1 MRRSWWIQTLPSH
14 YRMTTASTPRTA
26 STALVDE
33 AVAAAL
39 AAALADEASPALR
52 PPPESATP
60 SLGQSMPPERTEGA
74 RDSTPTS
81 EREKVLT
88 QIEDLMSNSSKA
100 KQEAVECEEMGMA
113 PARVMRMRRKSK
125 DFMEEGLSMFA
136 SFEPSL
142 ERVFDEIDTDKSGFI
157 EPTELHG
164 AFEKLG
170 RKKTQRE
177 IKLAVEK
184 LDTNGDGMI
193 SLDEFK
199 KLSLLFAQ

>member
-1 MRRSWWIQTLPSH
+1 
-14 YRMTTASTPRTA
+14 
-26 STALVDE
+26 
-33 AVAAAL
+33 
-39 AAALADEASPALR
+39 
-52 PPPESATP
+52 
-60 SLGQSMPPERTEGA
+60 MPPERTEGA